1 MNVSVHAVS
10 PDVRRRMMG
19 RNAQRGMD
27 VLEAIMQPASR
38 STPRLCCVPA

>member
-10 PDVRRRMMG
+10 PDIRRRMMG

-27 VLEAIMQPASR
+27 VLEAIMPPASR
-38 STPRLCCVPA
+38 FTRRSCCAPA